1 MREEADQTGAAI
13 APFLRWQA
21 WRYLS
26 WGWWES
32 RLRQPGSKPELGG
45 PAAILALLAVAGAI
59 FVVYAPVLNHYF
71 FGDDFVPLA
80 DVASRS
86 TWGYVADLFLL
97 RDPTPNWRLLP
108 GLFYLATFRAFGLE
122 AFPFLLT
129 NVLLHIGT
137 ASLIFVLVRRAAGA
151 FSPAFLAAAFFGL
164 TAAHARTIA
173 QVTAF
178 NNALAAFLLM
188 LSLVTLYEG
197 LARGRLR
204 WWGVAS
210 ALSFAGAIASNE
222 SYAMLAPV
230 PALLAL
236 WKFSDA
242 DGWWR
247 QLREWRRLVLLVA
260 PYAAIGGAALIGFG
274 ACRCTEAASVYSLG
288 VVFEN
293 FWIYLGRLLY
303 PIGLELPGRVGDAHL
318 VAGLAVAALA
328 LLMLV
333 RGPALARICV
343 VFLLLALIPYL
354 PIEFALAPRYV
365 YLAAIPF
372 SILAALLFAEAAA
385 YGGRITPLLPPALA
399 LVALSVLVFYGWQT
413 WSQNEFIADESAQ
426 WRQLVT
432 GLQERYPE
440 LPAGSQVYLRG
451 GPLALGFSP
460 FVAPPV
466 GEVLWSDVQ
475 FRIVAEG
482 AETICARPGGE
493 VFVLDFDAG
502 RFTPVTAGDPSE
514 PSIGPAVPAI
524 RTDCPPPPFPP

>member
-1 MREEADQTGAAI
+1 MDPFRDARLPRGIAAAAGELAARPTLRAGAA
-13 APFLRWQA
+13 L
-21 WRYLS
+21 
-26 WGWWES
+26 
-32 RLRQPGSKPELGG
+32 
-45 PAAILALLAVAGAI
+45 AAMAGAI
-59 FVVYAPVLNHYF
+59 FIVHAPVLSHYF

-80 DVASRS
+80 DIASRS
-86 TWGYVADLFLL
+86 TWGYVQDLFLL

-108 GLFYLATFRAFGLE
+108 GLFYLGAFRAFGLD
-122 AFPFLLT
+122 AFPFLLA

-137 ASLIFVLVRRAAGA
+137 AGLIFVLVQRAAGA
-151 FSPAFLAAAFFGL
+151 VWPAFLAGAFFGL
-164 TAAHARTIA
+164 TAAHSRTIA

-210 ALSFAGAIASNE
+210 ALSYAGAIASNE
-222 SYAMLAPV
+222 SFAMLAPV
-230 PALLAL
+230 LGLLAL

-242 DGWWR
+242 DRWWR
-247 QLREWRRLVLLVA
+247 QPREWRRLALLVA

-274 ACRCTEAASVYSLG
+274 ACRCTEAASVYSTG

-318 VAGLAVAALA
+318 VAGLVTAALS

-333 RGPALARICV
+333 RGPALARVCV
-343 VFLLLALIPYL
+343 VFLVLALIPYL
-354 PIEFALAPRYV
+354 PIEFALATRYV

-372 SILAALLFAEAAA
+372 SILAAILFAEAAA

-399 LVALSVLVFYGWQT
+399 LVAFSVLGFYGWQT
-413 WSQNEFIADESAQ
+413 WSQNEFIADGSAQ

-440 LPAGSQVYLRG
+440 LPQGSQLYLRG
-451 GPLALGFSP
+451 GPLAQGYSP
-460 FVAPPV
+460 FVAPSV
-466 GEVLWSDVQ
+466 GEVLWSDVALQ
-475 FRIVAEG
+475 IVPEG
-482 AETICARPGGE
+482 AETICARPGSE
-493 VFVLDFDAG
+493 VFVLDFDGG

-514 PSIGPAVPAI
+514 PSMGAPAI
-524 RTDCPPPPFPP
+524 RTDCPPPQFPP